1 MKKYNTNLF
10 GQKLNVSQAIDS
22 NAEGKG
28 TITRNIGENAN
39 GTFNVSN
46 TGSEDSKKTIHS
58 IGIGTKDSDRSNALE
73 IMQNGDI
80 YLYGVGGYEGDN
92 ASDSKSIQSVIQ
104 DSQSG
109 GDYTLP
115 IASADTLGGIK
126 VGEGLNIDGEGV
138 LSSTGSGVGKIDPES
153 DGTGEIFNTYDGEE
167 KNIASGAYSHAEG
180 SGTTA
185 SGRYSHAEG
194 GGTTANNDYEHA
206 EGICNK
212 SNSGETSA
220 DKTQHSIGIGTGIN
234 DRKNAVEVMANG
246 DVYINGVGSYDGTNY
261 ADAQTL
267 QEVINSQSGGGV
279 GKVDPKSD
287 GTGEIFNDYTNN
299 SASGKYSH
307 SEGYGNVAE
316 GNYSHVEGIGA
327 FKPTINPES
336 IMTMCVVMQTP
347 QISEDKKTATGQM
360 MRLDGKPVNIEV
372 GTKIYTV
379 EIAEGFSFLQTLT
392 VVECNNT
399 DTLVVDTPFDDSVI
413 NSNSGEGI
421 AFVTQEVYDLLNPED
436 IILPLRSKGEC
447 SHSEGYGNVAF
458 GNYSHAEGHGYSCSD
473 IVQITQISEDGKKI
487 YGDFSKLGDSS
498 ITDSSLVRDVSSPA
512 IIKANNGNHI
522 RTVKIPGDVGGY
534 QGYMELNESIGTIEE
549 VGQEIVVII
558 GLNYSKGLG
567 SHTEGRITEASGD
580 YSHAEGIF
588 STASGKSSHSEG
600 SFNISSGNYSHSE
613 GSGTKAVGIASHAE
627 GSNCTSEGYYSH
639 AEGEVTNA
647 KGSKSHAEG
656 TNTQAI
662 GEASHAEGNSTIA
675 NGNASHAEGYHTNT
689 SNEYEHACGKYNYS
703 DSSSDYDSYKTI
715 YSVGIGTSD
724 DDRKNAF
731 EISKTGNVYVK
742 GIGGYI
748 GKEKEGKQTL
758 QDTITDIKNNGY
770 SVTSLDVTNEKEYNV
785 LLLEPSSD
793 KINSSSSFK
802 CVDLCFNPNTIN
814 DWKHGLFLKER
825 STGYYSKIGKDSVEI
840 YGKTEDQPHVISIRR
855 SNTDIEYSSSELGNT
870 DVLIQNEGLKIG
882 KYVTGSGYE
891 PSSDNSNSILK
902 KSRLDIQNLTTGGS
916 SNTSTYISS
925 QLYADDNGNVDKSA
939 KIEIQGETSNIDLHG
954 TTDSYI
960 KINNKYVITGAED
973 EKRIKI
979 WTGTQDQYDQIEA
992 KDENTLYFI
1001 TA

>member
-138 LSSTGSGVGKIDPES
+138 LSSTGSGVGKVDSQQDIE
-153 DGTGEIFNTYDGEE
+153 GLIVYGEIFNVLEGSV
-167 KNIASGAYSHAEG
+167 KNIASGLGSHAEG
-180 SGTTA
+180 
-185 SGRYSHAEG
+185 
-194 GGTTANNDYEHA
+194 
-206 EGICNK
+206 
-212 SNSGETSA
+212 
-220 DKTQHSIGIGTGIN
+220 
-234 DRKNAVEVMANG
+234 
-246 DVYINGVGSYDGTNY
+246 
-261 ADAQTL
+261 
-267 QEVINSQSGGGV
+267 
-279 GKVDPKSD
+279 
-287 GTGEIFNDYTNN
+287 
-299 SASGKYSH
+299 
-307 SEGYGNVAE
+307 
-316 GNYSHVEGIGA
+316 
-327 FKPTINPES
+327 
-336 IMTMCVVMQTP
+336 
-347 QISEDKKTATGQM
+347 
-360 MRLDGKPVNIEV
+360 
-372 GTKIYTV
+372 
-379 EIAEGFSFLQTLT
+379 LQTQ
-392 VVECNNT
+392 
-399 DTLVVDTPFDDSVI
+399 
-413 NSNSGEGI
+413 
-421 AFVTQEVYDLLNPED
+421 A
-436 IILPLRSKGEC
+436 
-447 SHSEGYGNVAF
+447 
-458 GNYSHAEGHGYSCSD
+458 
-473 IVQITQISEDGKKI
+473 
-487 YGDFSKLGDSS
+487 LG
-498 ITDSSLVRDVSSPA
+498 
-512 IIKANNGNHI
+512 
-522 RTVKIPGDVGGY
+522 
-534 QGYMELNESIGTIEE
+534 QG
-549 VGQEIVVII
+549 
-558 GLNYSKGLG
+558 
-567 SHTEGRITEASGD
+567 
-580 YSHAEGIF
+580 
-588 STASGKSSHSEG
+588 SHSEG

-613 GSGTKAVGIASHAE
+613 GSGTKAV
-627 GSNCTSEGYYSH
+627 
-639 AEGEVTNA
+639 
-647 KGSKSHAEG
+647 
-656 TNTQAI
+656 
-662 GEASHAEGNSTIA
+662 
-675 NGNASHAEGYHTNT
+675 GNASHAEGYHTNT

>member
-1 MKKYNTNLF
+1 MFLRLSTL
-10 GQKLNVSQAIDS
+10 
-22 NAEGKG
+22 
-28 TITRNIGENAN
+28 
-39 GTFNVSN
+39 
-46 TGSEDSKKTIHS
+46 
-58 IGIGTKDSDRSNALE
+58 
-73 IMQNGDI
+73 MQNGDI

-104 DSQSG
+104 DSQFG

-138 LSSTGSGVGKIDPES
+138 LSSTGSGSGSGVGMVDPDP
-153 DGTGEIFNTYDGEE
+153 DGSGEIFNYYDTGSAVVNKATGSFAHAEGCSTT
-167 KNIASGAYSHAEG
+167 ASGDYSHAEG
-180 SGTTA
+180 SETIA
-185 SGRYSHAEG
+185 Q
-194 GGTTANNDYEHA
+194 NFFEHA
-206 EGICNK
+206 EGVCNK

-220 DKTQHSIGIGTGIN
+220 DKTQHSIGIGEISA
-234 DRKNAVEVMANG
+234 RKNAVEVMQNG

-279 GKVDPKSD
+279 GEVDPKSD

-316 GNYSHVEGIGA
+316 GNYSHV
-327 FKPTINPES
+327 
-336 IMTMCVVMQTP
+336 
-347 QISEDKKTATGQM
+347 
-360 MRLDGKPVNIEV
+360 
-372 GTKIYTV
+372 
-379 EIAEGFSFLQTLT
+379 
-392 VVECNNT
+392 
-399 DTLVVDTPFDDSVI
+399 
-413 NSNSGEGI
+413 
-421 AFVTQEVYDLLNPED
+421 
-436 IILPLRSKGEC
+436 
-447 SHSEGYGNVAF
+447 
-458 GNYSHAEGHGYSCSD
+458 
-473 IVQITQISEDGKKI
+473 
-487 YGDFSKLGDSS
+487 
-498 ITDSSLVRDVSSPA
+498 
-512 IIKANNGNHI
+512 
-522 RTVKIPGDVGGY
+522 
-534 QGYMELNESIGTIEE
+534 
-549 VGQEIVVII
+549 
-558 GLNYSKGLG
+558 
-567 SHTEGRITEASGD
+567 
-580 YSHAEGIF
+580 
-588 STASGKSSHSEG
+588 
-600 SFNISSGNYSHSE
+600 
-613 GSGTKAVGIASHAE
+613 
-627 GSNCTSEGYYSH
+627 
-639 AEGEVTNA
+639 
-647 KGSKSHAEG
+647 
-656 TNTQAI
+656 
-662 GEASHAEGNSTIA
+662 
-675 NGNASHAEGYHTNT
+675 EGYHTNT

-758 QDTITDIKNNGY
+758 QDTITDIKNGY

-785 LLLEPSSD
+785 LLLDPSSD
-793 KINSSSSFK
+793 KINGTSSFK

-855 SNTDIEYSSSELGNT
+855 SNYDIEYSSSELGNT
-870 DVLIQNEGLKIG
+870 DVLIQNNGLKIG
-882 KYVTGSGYE
+882 KYVTGSGYP

-902 KSRLDIQNLTTGGS
+902 KSRLDIQNLATGGS
-916 SNTSTYISS
+916 SSISTYISS

-939 KIEIQGETSNIDLHG
+939 KIEIQGETSNIDLYG

-960 KINNKYVITGAED
+960 KINNKYVITSAEN

-979 WTGTQDQYDQIEA
+979 WTGTQDQYDRIES

>member
-138 LSSTGSGVGKIDPES
+138 LSSIGS
-153 DGTGEIFNTYDGEE
+153 
-167 KNIASGAYSHAEG
+167 
-180 SGTTA
+180 
-185 SGRYSHAEG
+185 
-194 GGTTANNDYEHA
+194 
-206 EGICNK
+206 
-212 SNSGETSA
+212 
-220 DKTQHSIGIGTGIN
+220 
-234 DRKNAVEVMANG
+234 
-246 DVYINGVGSYDGTNY
+246 
-261 ADAQTL
+261 
-267 QEVINSQSGGGV
+267 GV

-287 GTGEIFNDYTNN
+287 GTGEIFNDYTSN

-316 GNYSHVEGIGA
+316 GNYSHVEGVGA
-327 FKPTINPES
+327 FKHTINPES
-336 IMTMCVVMQTP
+336 IMTMFVVMQTP

-360 MRLDGKPVNIEV
+360 MRLDGKPVIIEV

-421 AFVTQEVYDLLNPED
+421 AFVTQEIYDLLNPED

-580 YSHAEGIF
+580 YSHAEG
-588 STASGKSSHSEG
+588 
-600 SFNISSGNYSHSE
+600 
-613 GSGTKAVGIASHAE
+613 
-627 GSNCTSEGYYSH
+627 
-639 AEGEVTNA
+639 
-647 KGSKSHAEG
+647 

-662 GEASHAEGNSTIA
+662 GESSHAEGNSTIA

-770 SVTSLDVTNEKEYNV
+770 SVTSLDVTNKKEYNV
-785 LLLEPSSD
+785 LLLEPSSN

-840 YGKTEDQPHVISIRR
+840 YGETEDQPHVISIRR
-855 SNTDIEYSSSELGNT
+855 SNTDIERSSSELGNT

-882 KYVTGSGYE
+882 KYVTGSGWE

-939 KIEIQGETSNIDLHG
+939 KIEIRGETSNIDLHG